1 MSRLFTI
8 AKLIQRGRQRCDQ
21 ENADI
26 LSPAE
31 WQAEL
36 STIWGE
42 FQGLI
47 IESGARYYETTYTF
61 STASGT
67 QDYALPTDFLA
78 TIGLD
83 ELRTAGHRYEL
94 GELLA
99 QERNVYSFGNGG
111 YPEAF
116 ALIGQNIRIYPTPS
130 GVHDMELVYAPQA
143 TDISE
148 VVTTT
153 EIDVI
158 TPDGESFFIWSLAL
172 IGGLKEESDMAV
184 TYARQME
191 AARKRVIHWA
201 AQQSLHTPKRRYVT
215 GGRNGQNGTNR
226 NDYDP
231 GDYWY

>member
-21 ENADI
+21 ENRDI
-26 LSPAE
+26 LSAAE

-47 IESGARYYETTYTF
+47 VESGTRYFESTSSFTTV
-61 STASGT
+61 SGT
-67 QDYALPTDFLA
+67 ADYSLPADFMA

-83 ELRTAGHRYEL
+83 NVRTDGHRIEL

-99 QERNVYSFGNGG
+99 QERNVYSFGSGG

-116 ALIGQNIRIYPTPS
+116 ALIGQNIRIYPTPT
-130 GVHDMELVYAPQA
+130 GAHDMELIYAPQA
-143 TDISE
+143 ADVSE
-148 VVTTT
+148 SVTTT
-153 EIDVI
+153 ELDVI

-172 IGGLKEESDMAV
+172 IGGIKEESDMV
-184 TYARQME
+184 QTYERRMTE
-191 AARKRVIHWA
+191 ARKRVVNWA
-201 AQQSLHTPKRRYVT
+201 SQQSLHTPKRRYVQRDDNRG
-215 GGRNGQNGTNR
+215 GGRDR
-226 NDYDP
+226 DP

>member
-26 LSPAE
+26 LSAAE

-47 IESGARYYETTYTF
+47 VESGARTYETTSTF
-61 STASGT
+61 TTVSGT
-67 QDYALPTDFLA
+67 DNYALPTNFLA

-83 ELRTAGHRYEL
+83 LLRTVGDRYEL

-99 QERNVYSFGNGG
+99 QERNVYSFGTGG
-111 YPEAF
+111 YPDAF
-116 ALIGQNIRIYPTPS
+116 ALIGQNIRIYPTPT
-130 GVHDMELVYAPQA
+130 GAYDMELVYAPQA

-215 GGRNGQNGTNR
+215 GGRNQQNGRNR